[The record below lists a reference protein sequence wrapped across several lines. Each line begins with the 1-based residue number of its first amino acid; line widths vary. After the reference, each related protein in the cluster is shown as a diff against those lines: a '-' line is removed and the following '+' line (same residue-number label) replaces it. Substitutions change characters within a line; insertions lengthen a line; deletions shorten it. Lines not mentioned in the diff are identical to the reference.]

1 MYKLPK
7 EIKEILALSLIVI
20 FLVSIILIFIN
31 PILIIFYVMGYI
43 ASVINM
49 LRINYQVTSM
59 LYKVVEKKKFGVVIS
74 NMFGL
79 SLYFIVLLIGF
90 YLGVVEGFVTAIGVL
105 VIKIVIILS
114 SILVKDGDC
123 N

>member
-20 FLVSIILIFIN
+20 ILVNIILLFIN
-31 PILIIFYVMGYI
+31 PILMIFYTIGYI
-43 ASVINM
+43 ASVIN
-49 LRINYQVTSM
+49 LIRINYQVTSM
-59 LYKVVEKKKFGVVIS
+59 LYRVVEKKKFGVIVS
-74 NMFGL
+74 NMLGL
-79 SLYFIVLLIGF
+79 SVYFIVLLFGF
-90 YLGVVEGFVTAIGVL
+90 YTGVVEGFVTAIGVL

-114 SILVKDGDC
+114 SILVKDGDR

>member
-20 FLVSIILIFIN
+20 ILVNIILLFIN
-31 PILIIFYVMGYI
+31 PILMIFYTIGYI
-43 ASVINM
+43 ASVIN
-49 LRINYQVTSM
+49 LIRINYQVTSM
-59 LYKVVEKKKFGVVIS
+59 LYRVVEKKKFGVIVS
-74 NMFGL
+74 NMLGL
-79 SLYFIVLLIGF
+79 SVYFIVLLFGF
-90 YLGVVEGFVTAIGVL
+90 YTGVVEGFVTAIGVL